1 MPVFTGKIFLILGL
15 VLAGLLALAL
25 LLWAVCVRRYVRQC
39 GGRTAPLHSL
49 AAPLA
54 DFGTCLVYRRGP
66 LPWHVQFYAVVL
78 ILIGA
83 DMALALV
90 LLLFGNVFGI

>member
-1 MPVFTGKIFLILGL
+1 MGL
-15 VLAGLLALAL
+15 VLAGLIVLAL
-25 LLWAVCVRRYVRQC
+25 LLWAVCVRRYVKQC
-39 GGRTAPLHSL
+39 GGRTSPSHSL
-49 AAPLA
+49 VAPLA

-66 LPWHVQFYAVVL
+66 LPWALQLYAVVL

-90 LLLFGNVFGI
+90 LLVFGNVFGI